1 MQHRE
6 NMEKQ
11 KIEGVS
17 ESSVLFVVCVAQF
30 LMPFMMSS
38 VGVALPAISH
48 EFSATAVQLGMIET
62 VYVLGA
68 CLFLLPSG
76 RMGDIRG
83 RKKMFIAGFIVFTL
97 ATFFA
102 ALAGSAAMLI
112 LLRFFQGVGSAM
124 VNASGFA
131 IITSV
136 FPPAR
141 RGRIMGIVVASVYC
155 GLSFGPTTG
164 GLIVSHLGWRW
175 IFYITVLIQLSA
187 LAIALVK
194 LKGEWA
200 DARGEAFDWA
210 GTLVYILS
218 LFCIIYGAA
227 RLETTAMGKYLMVAG
242 GAGLAGFFVLEHRST
257 SPLLD
262 VGLLMSNRVFAF
274 SNIATLINYAASFG
288 VTFFFSLYL
297 QVVKGFS
304 PQHTGWIL
312 VCQPAVQ
319 AVLSPLAGRLADKSV
334 PARIA
339 TAGMVLTA
347 LGLGI
352 AASIGKETGIS
363 TILVML
369 VLLGTGF
376 AFFSSPNMT
385 SIMGSVQPRHY
396 GIASSLASTMRTM
409 GMLTSMTV
417 ITIIFSVNMGEQ
429 AVSPATQGLFLGCM
443 HLALLIFCGLS
454 ITGILFSTA
463 RLQGPPVV

>member
-1 MQHRE
+1 M
-6 NMEKQ
+6 NTTNK
-11 KIEGVS
+11 VS
-17 ESSVLFVVCVAQF
+17 EASVLFVVCVAQF

-68 CLFLLPSG
+68 CLFLLPAG

-83 RKKMFIAGFIVFTL
+83 RKKVFITGFVVFTI
-97 ATFFA
+97 ATAGA
-102 ALAGSAAMLI
+102 ANAGSTSMLI
-112 LLRFFQGVGSAM
+112 VMRFFQGVGSAM

-141 RGRIMGIVVASVYC
+141 RGQVMGIVVASVYL
-155 GLSFGPTTG
+155 GLSLGPTTG
-164 GLIVSHLGWRW
+164 GFIVSHLGWRW
-175 IFYITVLIQLSA
+175 IFNLTVVIQLSA
-187 LAIALVK
+187 LAIAVLK

-200 DARGEAFDWA
+200 EAKGEAFDWA
-210 GTLVYILS
+210 GTLIYIIS
-218 LFCIIYGAA
+218 LFCLIYGAS
-227 RLETTAMGKYLMVAG
+227 RLETAPSAKYFMGTGA
-242 GAGLAGFFVLEHRST
+242 AGLIFFFFWEHRSA

-262 VGLLMSNRVFAF
+262 VRLLMSNRIFAF

-297 QVVKGFS
+297 QVVKGMS
-304 PQHTGWIL
+304 PQHTGLIL
-312 VCQPAVQ
+312 ICQPAVQ

-339 TAGMVLTA
+339 TAGMLITA
-347 LGLGI
+347 MGLGI
-352 AASIGKETGIS
+352 AASVDQATAMG
-363 TILVML
+363 TIIFML
-369 VLLGTGF
+369 VLLGVGF
-376 AFFSSPNMT
+376 ALFSSPNMT

-409 GMLTSMTV
+409 GMLSSMTI
-417 ITIIFSVNMGEQ
+417 ITLIFSVNMGDQ
-429 AVSPATQGLFLGCM
+429 SVSRETQGLFLGSM
-443 HLALLIFCGLS
+443 HLSFLIFCGLS
-454 ITGILFSTA
+454 LAGILFSTA
-463 RLQGPPVV
+463 RLKGPSGE